1 MTVRKALVEYSTNL
15 RKSKKFWYAIL
26 FSLQKKIRKKLIW
39 FYKKLLKMHKTLNFK
54 QCLYILQKNHE
65 EILNLKNILKFN
77 LTPVQKG

>member
-39 FYKKLLKMHKTLNFK
+39 FYKNF
-54 QCLYILQKNHE
+54 
-65 EILNLKNILKFN
+65 
-77 LTPVQKG
+77 